1 MESKILVVDDDP
13 MNLRMAEFILKK
25 RAYKV
30 IKAHSGENCLEIL
43 KNEKIDLILLD
54 VQMPEMD
61 GFEVLQILRTMPEYC
76 EIPVIF
82 LTADD
87 DRHTEVRA
95 FKEGASDFI
104 TKPFLAEVV
113 LQRVDHM
120 LELSRLQKNLQ
131 DEVKKQTQ
139 KAEERRQKVER
150 LWEQII
156 KTLAG
161 TIDAKDTYTN
171 GHSERVAQYSKEL
184 AKRVGKTEKEQ
195 KDIYQIALLHD
206 IGKIGISDGIITK
219 ASGLTDEEYQMIKN
233 HPKIGAEILEN
244 ISEMP
249 EIGIGARWHHERYD
263 GRGYPD
269 GLAGEE
275 IPEIARLIGVADA
288 YDAMASKRS
297 YRDVLPQEVVR
308 KEIEKGKGTQFDPY
322 FAEKML
328 EMMDEDV
335 NYDMREK

>member
-1 MESKILVVDDDP
+1 MT
-13 MNLRMAEFILKK
+13 
-25 RAYKV
+25 
-30 IKAHSGENCLEIL
+30 G
-43 KNEKIDLILLD
+43 
-54 VQMPEMD
+54 MD
-61 GFEVLQILRTMPEYC
+61 GFEVLQVLKTVPKYC

-113 LQRVDHM
+113 IQRVDHM

-131 DEVKKQTQ
+131 NEVEKQTRT
-139 KAEERRQKVER
+139 AEERLQKVER

-184 AKRVGKTEKEQ
+184 AKRAGKTEKEQ

-219 ASGLTDEEYQMIKN
+219 TSGLTDEEYQLIKN
-233 HPKIGAEILEN
+233 HPKIGADILKN

-328 EMMDEDV
+328 EMMNEDV
-335 NYDMREK
+335 NYEMREK